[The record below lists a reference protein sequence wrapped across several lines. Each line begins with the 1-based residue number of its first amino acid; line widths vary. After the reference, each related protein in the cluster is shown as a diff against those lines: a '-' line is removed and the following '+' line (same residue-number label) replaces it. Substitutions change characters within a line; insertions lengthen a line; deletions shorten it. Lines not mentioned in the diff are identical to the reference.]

1 MVEQVID
8 AQHSFEPFDMVK
20 CPVPDCVLS
29 FSTSVVHLQ
38 AQLYP
43 YLPRGSV
50 HPQLAHAPA
59 GGGMRA
65 ALHGATRL
73 RPSLQPALPSA
84 ALSGL
89 HLHHSGKLP
98 GSEAYFCIRE
108 LFPHQFSYNIN

>member
-1 MVEQVID
+1 MIEGSVSLSVSLTITLKLQDPETMIEPVID
-8 AQHSFEPFDMVK
+8 TVRYGK
-20 CPVPDCVLS
+20 LS
-29 FSTSVVHLQ
+29 FRTSVVHLQ

-59 GGGMRA
+59 GSGMRA
-65 ALHGATRL
+65 ALHGPTRL
-73 RPSLQPALPSA
+73 RPSLQPALPST

-98 GSEAYFCIRE
+98 GSEVYF
-108 LFPHQFSYNIN
+108 

>member
-8 AQHSFEPFDMVK
+8 AQHYSFERYGK
-20 CPVPDCVLS
+20 LS
-29 FSTSVVHLQ
+29 FRTSVVHLQ

-43 YLPRGSV
+43 DLPRGSV

-59 GGGMRA
+59 GSGMRA

-73 RPSLQPALPSA
+73 RPSLQPALPST

-89 HLHHSGKLP
+89 HLYHSGKLP
-98 GSEAYFCIRE
+98 DLR
-108 LFPHQFSYNIN
+108 LFLDPRAISSSI

>member
-8 AQHSFEPFDMVK
+8 AQHYSFERYGK
-20 CPVPDCVLS
+20 LS
-29 FSTSVVHLQ
+29 FRTSVVHLQ

-43 YLPRGSV
+43 DLPRGSV

-59 GGGMRA
+59 GSGMRA

-73 RPSLQPALPSA
+73 RPSLQPALPST

-98 GSEAYFCIRE
+98 GSEVYF
-108 LFPHQFSYNIN
+108 